1 MSVSTRF
8 DNFCFSLKIPS
19 NLVDDISYR
28 YKRITRRLN
37 IDFRNTDSDTANSL
51 YVGSYGRDTDIHTS
65 DVDMLYILPNSVYER
80 IDRHLGNGQS
90 ALLQEIR
97 NSIQNT
103 YNSYISADGQVVK
116 VDFTDNITFEI
127 LPCFVNKDGC
137 YTYPDTNGGGKWKI
151 TNPRPEIDAIKT
163 GNISWNNNLKNLCR
177 IARSWKDNWNVPI
190 GGLLIDT
197 LAYNFLK
204 DWEYRN
210 NSYTYYDWMVRDF
223 FSYLK
228 NQDENKQYWLAVG
241 SGQYIFRTGKFEYK
255 ALRCYNIA
263 MEAVDYES
271 RNMEWSA
278 GQKWQEIFGNR
289 IK

>member
-263 MEAVDYES
+263 KEAVDYES